1 MLRNVILLCA
11 ALAINGAGAFAE
23 EDAPAKT
30 FRYAILIDEHEPI
43 YGEVKCS
50 KYPCQLIDHKTP
62 DIDLSLRRYDDTT
75 VRPVVYCKT
84 ENCFIPFRSQN
95 INLSHTG
102 KLLKFGLAYG
112 REPGNHAV
120 FLKSRKLGEII
131 IAF

>member
-1 MLRNVILLCA
+1 MLRTVFLLCA
-11 ALAINGAGAFAE
+11 AVIINGGNAVAE
-23 EDAPAKT
+23 DHAPSKI
-30 FRYAILIDEHEPI
+30 FRYAIIIDEHEPI

-50 KYPCQLIDHKTP
+50 KYPCQLVDHKTP
-62 DIDLSLRRYDDTT
+62 DINLSLSRYNDTT

-102 KLLKFGLAYG
+102 RLLKFGLAYG
-112 REPGNHAV
+112 REPENNAV
-120 FLKSRKLGEII
+120 LLKSRKLGEII